1 VKGRDIVPAK
11 DLTQVRDTVGIS
23 LIGSAETAVAIEMV
37 AEEMPDAKIT
47 DNDCFYKVERDGLL
61 RFDMADLSERLGRDY
76 TVHDFLVNMTSYY
89 GRIVVSDAAV
99 EIRRHPARAVPGLV
113 KEKDQW
119 RRNWKRST
127 QRANGTTGDSTTLA
141 PTRSSRPAILSHR
154 MARTRSG

>member
-1 VKGRDIVPAK
+1 MSAK

-47 DNDCFYKVERDGLL
+47 DNDCFYKIERDGLL
-61 RFDMADLSERLGRDY
+61 RFNMAELSDRLGREY

-99 EIRRHPARAVPGLV
+99 EIYADICTGAVPRLA
-113 KEKDQW
+113 KEEDQW
-119 RRNWKRST
+119 RRSWKRYT
-127 QRANGTTGDSTTLA
+127 PRASGMTGDSTT
-141 PTRSSRPAILSHR
+141 P
-154 MARTRSG
+154 ARTQCHSA